1 VTIATSAPDMTMATY
16 KRWPVEFVSGRGAVL
31 VDAGGRQY
39 IDCVAG
45 IAVASVGHA
54 HPRVA
59 SAIAA
64 QASRLIHVSNLYL
77 TQPQNRLAER
87 LGGLTDGMR
96 SFFTNSGAESIE
108 CAIKLARRWAGRN
121 GGPDRRGVVATVGGF
136 HGRTLGALTA
146 TGQPGKQEPFAPLV
160 PGFVHVPYDDVA
172 ALRAAVD
179 DSVAAVILE
188 PIQGE
193 AGVVVPSEGYLRA
206 ARDLCDEHGAL
217 LVLDEVQT
225 GLGRTGEWFAFR
237 FEGVEPHIM
246 CLAKSLAGGLP
257 MGVCLARPEVAS
269 AFEPGDH
276 ATTFGGGPVQAAAAL
291 AVLDVIEEESLV
303 ARARVAGERLRAGL
317 RLVFENHEVRGRG
330 LMIAVDLGRE
340 VAHQVVERALERG
353 LLVNDVNPSV
363 LRLCPPLV
371 ISDEQIDEAVQILGE
386 VWREAAA

>member
-1 VTIATSAPDMTMATY
+1 VSVATSAPDMTMATY

-31 VDAGGRQY
+31 VDDSGREY

-64 QASRLIHVSNLYL
+64 QARKLIHVSNLYV
-77 TQPQNRLAER
+77 TEPQTRLAQR
-87 LGGLTDGMR
+87 LADLTGGMR
-96 SFFTNSGAESIE
+96 SFFTNSGAETIE
-108 CAIKLARRWAGRN
+108 CAIKLARRWAGR
-121 GGPDRRGVVATVGGF
+121 RGEGRHGLVAATGGF

-146 TGQPGKQEPFAPLV
+146 TGQPGKQKPFEPLV
-160 PGFVHVPYDDVA
+160 PGFVHIDYDDVA

-179 DSVAAVILE
+179 DSIAAVILE

-206 ARDLCDEHGAL
+206 ARELCEERGAL
-217 LVLDEVQT
+217 LVLDEVQS
-225 GLGRTGEWFAFR
+225 GLGRTGDWFASQ
-237 FEGVEPHIM
+237 FEGVEPDVM

-257 MGVCLARPEVAS
+257 MGACLAMPEVAS

-291 AVLDVIEEESLV
+291 TVLDVIEEEGLV
-303 ARARVAGERLRAGL
+303 ERARVGGRWLSAGL
-317 RLVFENHEVRGRG
+317 REVFGDHEIRGRG
-330 LMIAVDLGRE
+330 LMIAVDLGRTIARE
-340 VAHQVVERALERG
+340 VAERALQRG
-353 LLVNDVNPSV
+353 LLVNDATPSV
-363 LRLCPPLV
+363 LRLTPPLV
-371 ISDEQIDEAVQILGE
+371 ISDAQIDEAVGILGDVWQE
-386 VWREAAA
+386 VAA

>member
-1 VTIATSAPDMTMATY
+1 MSVTTSAADMTMATY

-31 VDAGGRQY
+31 VDDAGREY

-64 QASRLIHVSNLYL
+64 QARRLIHVSNLYV
-77 TQPQNRLAER
+77 TEPQNRLAQR
-87 LGGLTDGMR
+87 LADLTGGMR
-96 SFFTNSGAESIE
+96 SFFTNSGAEAVE
-108 CAIKLARRWAGRN
+108 CAIKLARRWAGR
-121 GGPDRRGVVATVGGF
+121 RGAGRHNLVAADGGF

-146 TGQPGKQEPFAPLV
+146 TGQPAKQRHFEPLV
-160 PGFVHVPYDDVA
+160 PGFIHVPYDDLA

-179 DSVAAVILE
+179 DSVAAVVLE

-193 AGVVVPSEGYLRA
+193 AGVIVPSEGYLLA
-206 ARDLCDEHGAL
+206 ARELCEERGAL

-225 GLGRTGEWFAFR
+225 GLGRTGDWFAFQ
-237 FEGVEPHIM
+237 FDGVEPDVM

-257 MGVCLARPEVAS
+257 MGACLAKPGIAG

-291 AVLDVIEEESLV
+291 TVLDVIEEEGLV
-303 ARARVAGERLRAGL
+303 ERARVAGRRLEAGL
-317 RLVFENHEVRGRG
+317 RDVFGGNEVRGRG
-330 LMIAVDLGRE
+330 LMMAVDLGRD
-340 VAHQVVERALERG
+340 VAHDVAERALQQG
-353 LLVNDVNPSV
+353 LLVNDATPSV
-363 LRLCPPLV
+363 LRLTPPLV
-371 ISDEQIDEAVQILGE
+371 ISGGQIDEAVGILGAA
-386 VWREAAA
+386 WRKVAA

>member
-1 VTIATSAPDMTMATY
+1 MTVATSAPDMTMATY

-31 VDAGGRQY
+31 VDDSGRQY

-64 QASRLIHVSNLYL
+64 QASRLIHVSNLYR
-77 TQPQNRLAER
+77 TQPQNRLAQR
-87 LGGLTDGMR
+87 LGELTGGMR

-121 GGPDRRGVVATVGGF
+121 GGLDRHRVVAAVGGF

-146 TGQPGKQEPFAPLV
+146 TGQPSKQAPFAPLV
-160 PGFVHVPYDDVA
+160 PGFDHVPYDDVA
-172 ALRAAVD
+172 ALRTAVD

-193 AGVVVPSEGYLRA
+193 AGVVVPSEGYLLA
-206 ARDLCDEHGAL
+206 ARELCDERGAL

-225 GLGRTGEWFAFR
+225 GLGRTGDWFAFQ
-237 FEGVEPHIM
+237 FEGVEPHVM

-257 MGVCLARPEVAS
+257 MGVCLARPEVAG

-291 AVLDVIEEESLV
+291 TVLEVIETEGLV
-303 ARARVAGERLRAGL
+303 ERARVAGRRLRAGL
-317 RLVFENHEVRGRG
+317 RRVFDNHEVRGRG

-340 VAHQVVERALERG
+340 VAHEVVDRALQRG

-363 LRLCPPLV
+363 LRLTPPLV
-371 ISDEQIDEAVQILGE
+371 ISDAQIDEAIGILGDVWPE
-386 VWREAAA
+386 VTA

>member
-1 VTIATSAPDMTMATY
+1 VTIATSAPDMIMATY
-16 KRWPVEFVSGRGAVL
+16 ERWPVEFVSGRGAVL
-31 VDAGGRQY
+31 VDAAGKQY

-45 IAVASVGHA
+45 LAVAGVGHA

-77 TQPQNRLAER
+77 THPQNRLAER
-87 LGGLTDGMR
+87 LGELTGGMQ

-108 CAIKLARRWAGRN
+108 CAIKLARRWAGKN
-121 GGPDRRGVVATVGGF
+121 RGLDSHRVVAAVGGF

-146 TGQPGKQEPFAPLV
+146 TGQPSKQRPFGPLV

-172 ALRAAVD
+172 SLRATVD

-193 AGVVVPSEGYLRA
+193 GGVVVPSEGYIRA
-206 ARDLCDEHGAL
+206 ARDLCDERGAL

-225 GLGRTGEWFAFR
+225 GLGRTGEWFAFQ
-237 FEGVEPHIM
+237 FEGVEPHVM

-276 ATTFGGGPVQAAAAL
+276 GTTFGGGPVQAAAAL
-291 AVLDVIEEESLV
+291 TVLDVIEDDGLIE
-303 ARARVAGERLRAGL
+303 RARVAGERLQAGL
-317 RLVFENHEVRGRG
+317 RQVFGNHEVRGRG
-330 LMIAVDLGRE
+330 LMIAVDLGRD
-340 VAHQVVERALERG
+340 VARRVVARALERG

-363 LRLCPPLV
+363 LRLIPPLV
-371 ISDEQIDEAVQILGE
+371 ISDAQIDEAVGILGDVWPE
-386 VWREAAA
+386 VTA

>member
-1 VTIATSAPDMTMATY
+1 MSVATSAPDMTMATY

-31 VDAGGRQY
+31 VDDSGREY

-54 HPRVA
+54 HPRVV

-64 QASRLIHVSNLYL
+64 QARKLIHVSNLYV
-77 TQPQNRLAER
+77 TEPQNRLAQC
-87 LGGLTDGMR
+87 LADLTGGMR

-108 CAIKLARRWAGRN
+108 CAIKLARRWAGR
-121 GGPDRRGVVATVGGF
+121 RGDGRHGLVAAVGGF

-146 TGQPGKQEPFAPLV
+146 TGQPAKQKPFEPLV
-160 PGFVHVPYDDVA
+160 PGFVHVPYDDVG
-172 ALRAAVD
+172 ALDAAVD
-179 DSVAAVILE
+179 DSVAAVVLE

-206 ARDLCDEHGAL
+206 ARELCEERGAL

-225 GLGRTGEWFAFR
+225 GLGRTGDWFASQ
-237 FEGVEPHIM
+237 FEGIEPDVM

-257 MGVCLARPEVAS
+257 MGACMATPEVAS

-291 AVLDVIEEESLV
+291 AVLDVIEEEGLV
-303 ARARVAGERLRAGL
+303 ERARVAGRRLGAGL
-317 RLVFENHEVRGRG
+317 REVFGDHEIRGRG
-330 LMIAVDLGRE
+330 LMIAVDLGRVVAYE
-340 VAHQVVERALERG
+340 VAERALQRG
-353 LLVNDVNPSV
+353 LLVNDATPSV
-363 LRLCPPLV
+363 LRLTPPLV
-371 ISDEQIDEAVQILGE
+371 ITDAQIDEAVGILGDAWQG
-386 VWREAAA
+386 VPA

>member
-1 VTIATSAPDMTMATY
+1 VSVSTSAPDMTMATY

-31 VDAGGRQY
+31 VDHAGREY

-59 SAIAA
+59 SAIAD
-64 QASRLIHVSNLYL
+64 QARRLIHVSNLYV
-77 TQPQNRLAER
+77 TEPQTRLAQR
-87 LGGLTDGMR
+87 LADLTGGMR
-96 SFFTNSGAESIE
+96 SFFTNSGAEAIE
-108 CAIKLARRWAGRN
+108 CAIKLARRWAGRR
-121 GGPDRRGVVATVGGF
+121 GAGRDRFVAAAGGF

-146 TGQPGKQEPFAPLV
+146 TGQPGKQKPFEPLV
-160 PGFVHVPYDDVA
+160 PGFVHVDYDDVA

-206 ARDLCDEHGAL
+206 ARELCEERGAL

-225 GLGRTGEWFAFR
+225 GLGRTGDWFASQ
-237 FEGVEPHIM
+237 FEGVEPDVM

-257 MGVCLARPEVAS
+257 MGVCLAKPEVAS

-291 AVLDVIEEESLV
+291 TVLDVIEEEGLV
-303 ARARVAGERLRAGL
+303 ERARVAGRRLGAGL
-317 RLVFENHEVRGRG
+317 REVFGDREIRGRG

-340 VAHQVVERALERG
+340 VADEVAERALEHG
-353 LLVNDVNPSV
+353 LLVNDATPSV
-363 LRLCPPLV
+363 LRLTPPLV
-371 ISDEQIDEAVQILGE
+371 VSDAQIDEAVGILGDAWQE
-386 VWREAAA
+386 VAA

>member
-1 VTIATSAPDMTMATY
+1 VSVATSAPDMTMATY

-31 VDAGGRQY
+31 VDDSGREY

-64 QASRLIHVSNLYL
+64 QARKLIHVSNLYV
-77 TQPQNRLAER
+77 TEPQTRLAQR
-87 LGGLTDGMR
+87 LADLTGGMR
-96 SFFTNSGAESIE
+96 SFFTNSGAETIE
-108 CAIKLARRWAGRN
+108 CAIKLARRWAGR
-121 GGPDRRGVVATVGGF
+121 RGEGRHGLVAATGGF

-146 TGQPGKQEPFAPLV
+146 TGQPGKQKPFEPLV
-160 PGFVHVPYDDVA
+160 PGFVHIDYDDVA

-179 DSVAAVILE
+179 DSIAAVILE

-206 ARDLCDEHGAL
+206 ARELCEERGAL

-225 GLGRTGEWFAFR
+225 GLGRTGDWFASQ
-237 FEGVEPHIM
+237 FEGVEPDVM

-257 MGVCLARPEVAS
+257 MGACLAMPEVAS

-291 AVLDVIEEESLV
+291 TVLDVIEEEGLV
-303 ARARVAGERLRAGL
+303 ERARVGGRWLSAGL
-317 RLVFENHEVRGRG
+317 REVFGDHEIRGRG
-330 LMIAVDLGRE
+330 LMIAVDLGRTIARE
-340 VAHQVVERALERG
+340 VAERALQRG
-353 LLVNDVNPSV
+353 LLVNDATPSV
-363 LRLCPPLV
+363 LRLTPPLV
-371 ISDEQIDEAVQILGE
+371 ISDAQIDEAVGILGDVWQE
-386 VWREAAA
+386 VAA

>member
-1 VTIATSAPDMTMATY
+1 MSVTTSAADMTMATY

-31 VDAGGRQY
+31 VDDAGREY

-64 QASRLIHVSNLYL
+64 QARRLIHVSNLYV
-77 TQPQNRLAER
+77 TEPQNRLAQR
-87 LGGLTDGMR
+87 LADLTGGMR
-96 SFFTNSGAESIE
+96 SFFTNSGAEAIE
-108 CAIKLARRWAGRN
+108 CAIKLARRWAG
-121 GGPDRRGVVATVGGF
+121 GRGAARHKLVAADGGF

-146 TGQPGKQEPFAPLV
+146 TGQPVKQRPFEPLV
-160 PGFVHVPYDDVA
+160 PGFIHVPYDDVA

-179 DSVAAVILE
+179 DSVAAVVLE

-193 AGVVVPSEGYLRA
+193 AGVIVPSEGYLLA
-206 ARDLCDEHGAL
+206 ARELCEERGAL

-225 GLGRTGEWFAFR
+225 GLGRTGDWFAFQ
-237 FEGVEPHIM
+237 FDGVEPDVM

-257 MGVCLARPEVAS
+257 MGACLAKPGVAG

-291 AVLDVIEEESLV
+291 TVLDVIEEEGLV
-303 ARARVAGERLRAGL
+303 ERARVAGRRLEAGL
-317 RLVFENHEVRGRG
+317 RDVFGGNEVRGRG
-330 LMIAVDLGRE
+330 LMMAVDLGRD
-340 VAHQVVERALERG
+340 VAHDVAERALQQG
-353 LLVNDVNPSV
+353 LLVNDATPSV
-363 LRLCPPLV
+363 LRLTPPLV
-371 ISDEQIDEAVQILGE
+371 ISGGQIDEAVGILGAA
-386 VWREAAA
+386 WRKVAA

>member
-1 VTIATSAPDMTMATY
+1 MSVATSAPDMTMATY

-31 VDAGGRQY
+31 VDDAGLEY

-64 QASRLIHVSNLYL
+64 QSRRLIHVSNLYV
-77 TQPQNRLAER
+77 TEPQNRLAQR
-87 LGGLTDGMR
+87 LGELTGGMR
-96 SFFTNSGAESIE
+96 SFFTNSGAEAIE
-108 CAIKLARRWAGRN
+108 CAIKLARRWAGR
-121 GGPDRRGVVATVGGF
+121 RGTGRHGLVAAAGGF

-146 TGQPGKQEPFAPLV
+146 TGQPSKQKPFAPLV

-179 DSVAAVILE
+179 DSVAAVLLE

-193 AGVVVPSEGYLRA
+193 AGVVVPSEGYLLA
-206 ARDLCDEHGAL
+206 ARELCEERGAL

-225 GLGRTGEWFAFR
+225 GLGRTGDWFAFQ
-237 FEGVEPHIM
+237 FEGIEPDVM

-257 MGVCLARPEVAS
+257 MGACLAKPDVAT

-291 AVLDVIEEESLV
+291 TVLDVIEEEGLV
-303 ARARVAGERLRAGL
+303 ERARVAGRRLQAGL
-317 RLVFENHEVRGRG
+317 RKVFGSQEVRGRG
-330 LMIAVDLGRE
+330 LMAAVDLGRE
-340 VAHQVVERALERG
+340 VAHDVAERALQRG
-353 LLVNDVNPSV
+353 LLVNDATPSV
-363 LRLCPPLV
+363 LRLTPPLV
-371 ISDEQIDEAVQILGE
+371 ISDGQIDDAVGVLGD
-386 VWREAAA
+386 VWREVAA

>member
-1 VTIATSAPDMTMATY
+1 VSVATSAPDMTMATY

-31 VDAGGRQY
+31 VDDSGREY

-64 QASRLIHVSNLYL
+64 QARKLIHVSNLYV
-77 TQPQNRLAER
+77 TEPQTRLAQR
-87 LGGLTDGMR
+87 LADLTGGMR
-96 SFFTNSGAESIE
+96 SFFTNSGAETIE
-108 CAIKLARRWAGRN
+108 CAIKLARRWAGR
-121 GGPDRRGVVATVGGF
+121 RGAGRHRLVATTGGF

-146 TGQPGKQEPFAPLV
+146 TGQPGKQKPFEPLV
-160 PGFVHVPYDDVA
+160 PGFVHVDYDNVA

-206 ARDLCDEHGAL
+206 ARELCEERGAL

-225 GLGRTGEWFAFR
+225 GLGRTGDWFASQ
-237 FEGVEPHIM
+237 FEGVEPDVM

-257 MGVCLARPEVAS
+257 MGACLAMPEVAS

-291 AVLDVIEEESLV
+291 TVLDVIEEEGLV
-303 ARARVAGERLRAGL
+303 ERARVGGRWLSAGL
-317 RLVFENHEVRGRG
+317 REVFGDHEIRGRG
-330 LMIAVDLGRE
+330 LMIAVDLGRTIARE
-340 VAHQVVERALERG
+340 VAERALQRG
-353 LLVNDVNPSV
+353 LLVNDATPSV
-363 LRLCPPLV
+363 LRLTPPLV
-371 ISDEQIDEAVQILGE
+371 ISDAQIDEAVGILGDAWQE
-386 VWREAAA
+386 VAA

>member
-1 VTIATSAPDMTMATY
+1 MSVATSAPDMTMATY

-31 VDAGGRQY
+31 VDDSGREY

-54 HPRVA
+54 HPRVV

-64 QASRLIHVSNLYL
+64 QARKLIHVSNLYV
-77 TQPQNRLAER
+77 TEPQNRLAQC
-87 LGGLTDGMR
+87 LADLTGGMR

-108 CAIKLARRWAGRN
+108 CAIKLARRWAGR
-121 GGPDRRGVVATVGGF
+121 RGDGRHGLVAAVGGF

-146 TGQPGKQEPFAPLV
+146 TGQPAKQKPFEPLV
-160 PGFVHVPYDDVA
+160 PGFVHVPYDDVG
-172 ALRAAVD
+172 ALDAAVD
-179 DSVAAVILE
+179 DSVAAVVLE

-206 ARDLCDEHGAL
+206 ARELCEERGAL

-225 GLGRTGEWFAFR
+225 GLGRTGDWFASQ
-237 FEGVEPHIM
+237 FEGIEPDVM

-257 MGVCLARPEVAS
+257 MGACLATPEVAS

-291 AVLDVIEEESLV
+291 AVLDVIEEEGLV
-303 ARARVAGERLRAGL
+303 ERARVAGRRLGAGL
-317 RLVFENHEVRGRG
+317 REVFGDHEIRGRG
-330 LMIAVDLGRE
+330 LMIAVDLGRVVAYE
-340 VAHQVVERALERG
+340 VAERALQRG
-353 LLVNDVNPSV
+353 LLVNDATPSV
-363 LRLCPPLV
+363 LRLTPPLV
-371 ISDEQIDEAVQILGE
+371 ITDAQIDEAVGIVGDAWQG
-386 VWREAAA
+386 VAA

>member
-1 VTIATSAPDMTMATY
+1 VTVATSAPDMTMATY

-31 VDAGGRQY
+31 VDDAGRQY

-54 HPRVA
+54 HPKVA

-64 QASRLIHVSNLYL
+64 QASRLIHVSNLYI

-87 LGGLTDGMR
+87 LGGLTGGMR

-121 GGPDRRGVVATVGGF
+121 GGPDRHRVVAAVGGF

-146 TGQPGKQEPFAPLV
+146 TGQPSKQAPFAPLV
-160 PGFVHVPYDDVA
+160 PGFVHVPYDDLA
-172 ALRAAVD
+172 ALRATVD

-193 AGVVVPSEGYLRA
+193 AGVVVPSEGYLHA
-206 ARDLCDEHGAL
+206 ARELCDERGAL

-225 GLGRTGEWFAFR
+225 GLGRTGDWFAFQ
-237 FEGVEPHIM
+237 FEGVEPHVM

-257 MGVCLARPEVAS
+257 MGVCMARPEIAG

-291 AVLDVIEEESLV
+291 TVLDVIETEGLV
-303 ARARVAGERLRAGL
+303 ERARVAGGRLRAGL
-317 RLVFENHEVRGRG
+317 RQVFEDHEVRGRG
-330 LMIAVDLGRE
+330 LMIAVGLGRE
-340 VAHQVVERALERG
+340 VAHQVVERALQRG

-363 LRLCPPLV
+363 LRLTPPLV
-371 ISDEQIDEAVQILGE
+371 ISDAQIDEAIAILGE
-386 VWREAAA
+386 VWPEVTA

>member
-1 VTIATSAPDMTMATY
+1 VSLATSAPDMTMATY

-31 VDAGGRQY
+31 VDDSGREY

-64 QASRLIHVSNLYL
+64 QARKLIHVSNLYV
-77 TQPQNRLAER
+77 TEPQTRLAQR
-87 LGGLTDGMR
+87 LADLTGGMR
-96 SFFTNSGAESIE
+96 SFFTNSGAETIE
-108 CAIKLARRWAGRN
+108 CAIKLARRWAGR
-121 GGPDRRGVVATVGGF
+121 RGAGRHRLVATTGGF

-146 TGQPGKQEPFAPLV
+146 TGQPGKQKPFEPLV
-160 PGFVHVPYDDVA
+160 PGFVHVDYDNVA

-206 ARDLCDEHGAL
+206 ARELCEERGAL

-225 GLGRTGEWFAFR
+225 GLGRTGDWFASQ
-237 FEGVEPHIM
+237 FEGVEPDVM

-257 MGVCLARPEVAS
+257 MGACLATPEVAS

-291 AVLDVIEEESLV
+291 TVLDVIEEEGLV
-303 ARARVAGERLRAGL
+303 ERARVAGRRLGSGL
-317 RLVFENHEVRGRG
+317 SEIFGEHEIRGRG
-330 LMIAVDLGRE
+330 LMIAVDLGRPVARE
-340 VAHQVVERALERG
+340 VAERALQRG
-353 LLVNDVNPSV
+353 LLVNDATPSA
-363 LRLCPPLV
+363 LRLTPPLV
-371 ISDEQIDEAVQILGE
+371 ISNAQIDEAVGILGDALQE
-386 VWREAAA
+386 VAA